1 MWLGTFGV
9 IPPPAQMTGTPVTY
23 GFSQTMVQE
32 TVPAFVPEY
41 EWLTYHHVL
50 FRFANTGVYAR
61 GIFARD

>member
-1 MWLGTFGV
+1 
-9 IPPPAQMTGTPVTY
+9 
-23 GFSQTMVQE
+23 MVQE